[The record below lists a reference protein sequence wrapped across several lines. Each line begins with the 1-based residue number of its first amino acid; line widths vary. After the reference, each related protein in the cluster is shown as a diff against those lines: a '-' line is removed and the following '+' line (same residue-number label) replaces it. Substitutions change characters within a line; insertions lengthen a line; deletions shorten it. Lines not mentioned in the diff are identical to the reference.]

1 MVYAKAGDTLAKL
14 ARENEDA
21 LGELLRLNPDAAT
34 VLHPGDRIQLPET
47 SAAPAPRAP
56 KAPASHVVQKGDTL
70 SSIARKHALDMA
82 DLRTWNHLKGDR
94 IVLGQKLRLT
104 P

>member
-1 MVYAKAGDTLAKL
+1 
-14 ARENEDA
+14 
-21 LGELLRLNPDAAT
+21 
-34 VLHPGDRIQLPET
+34 
-47 SAAPAPRAP
+47 
-56 KAPASHVVQKGDTL
+56 VVQKGDTL